1 MARRSKTNVSL
12 KPKKME
18 ATTTAPKVISDKTEK
33 AQKVLAQ
40 AAAKK
45 EIDHNINTGKPITGA
60 KPKTVEKPKGKDV
73 KPAEK
78 PKKVSKPRLSVKIDE
93 LIQKGGKWD
102 DLLAEANKFCK
113 EQGLRTVVTVGSF
126 KTQVHW
132 RTVVQK
138 QADYI
143 KGLKFTDKGIEK
155 IAKPKK

>member
-1 MARRSKTNVSL
+1 
-12 KPKKME
+12 ME

-45 EIDHNINTGKPITGA
+45 EIDHNIVTGKPLSSNV
-60 KPKTVEKPKGKDV
+60 PKSKGKDV

-78 PKKVSKPRLSVKIDE
+78 PKRESKPRLSVKIDE
-93 LIQKGGKWD
+93 LIHKGGKWE
-102 DLLAEANKFCK
+102 DLLAEANRFCK
-113 EQGLRTVVTVGSF
+113 DNGLRTVVTVGSF

-138 QADYI
+138 QADYM

-155 IAKPKK
+155 TSKPKK